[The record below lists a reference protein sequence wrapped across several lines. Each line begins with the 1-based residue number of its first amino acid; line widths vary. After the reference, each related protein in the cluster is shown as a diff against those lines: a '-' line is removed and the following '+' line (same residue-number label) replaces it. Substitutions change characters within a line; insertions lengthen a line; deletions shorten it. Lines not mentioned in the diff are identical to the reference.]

1 MRPNQENKVKLVA
14 EIKEKLQNANSV
26 LFVDYSGLK
35 VSEDTELRKTF
46 RENGV
51 ESKVYKNR
59 LMLRALEEAGFT
71 GFDPK
76 AFEGTTAVAFSTD
89 EVAPARVFCQ
99 KQKAF
104 NKMDVKFGYV
114 NGELFGKEQ
123 IVSLSKIPSKEVLI
137 AMLLGTL
144 NAPVSALARA
154 LNAIAEKQEQ

>member
-35 VSEDTELRKTF
+35 VSEDTELRKAF

-51 ESKVYKNR
+51 EYKVYKNR

-76 AFEGTTAVAFSTD
+76 EFEGTTAVAFSTD
-89 EVAPARVFCQ
+89 EVAPARIFCQ

-104 NKMDVKFGYV
+104 NKMDVKFGFV

-123 IVSLSKIPSKEVLI
+123 IISLSKIPSKEVLI

>member
-35 VSEDTELRKTF
+35 VSEDTELRKAF

-51 ESKVYKNR
+51 EYKVYKNR

-76 AFEGTTAVAFSTD
+76 EFEGTTAVAFSTD

-123 IVSLSKIPSKEVLI
+123 IISLSKIPSKEVLI